1 MRIYLTRNL
10 VKRGPY
16 PYASGLGEHWDKPK
30 DTTSIAVNVNYFVV
44 INAKIGCWTSF
55 SLFLLPSSSLFFF
68 HSSFFFLY
76 PRVDFTSSTKQRTVQ
91 FRKTFPFR
99 SIPPYPPHPLHSP
112 SFPSISSFPLSL
124 STTPFC
130 PYHFSQSF
138 LICTVMFNE
147 PMCSVP
153 VLLNQRLSPSLLSFA
168 SFLPG
173 TASLTP
179 TLNPL
184 PTTLTRPINRRSALR
199 ALEQDRNAEW
209 GWTF

>member
-1 MRIYLTRNL
+1 MFSRVSIQQGSSTSPQ
-10 VKRGPY
+10 GPLL
-16 PYASGLGEHWDKPK
+16 S
-30 DTTSIAVNVNYFVV
+30 
-44 INAKIGCWTSF
+44 SF
-55 SLFLLPSSSLFFF
+55 STLL
-68 HSSFFFLY
+68 SSFYTLGLILLH
-76 PRVDFTSSTKQRTVQ
+76 QRNREQ
-91 FRKTFPFR
+91 FSLEKLCPFR

-130 PYHFSQSF
+130 PYHFLQSF

-153 VLLNQRLSPSLLSFA
+153 VLLNQRLSPSLLAFA

-179 TLNPL
+179 TLNPP
-184 PTTLTRPINRRSALR
+184 PTTPTRPINRRSALR